1 MQPTYHP
8 SNVWKLNSYMFL
20 SGFHLFSAV
29 IVTMLT
35 GWGGLTLTEVMI
47 LQSWFTFSIFAL
59 EVPTGVVAD
68 LWGRKASLILSA
80 VISVAGFV
88 VYALVPNIWLFI
100 LGEFLL
106 ALAFTLRSGAA
117 EALLYDSVPE
127 ATAKKALSRNGSL
140 VLIGLSIGPVVGSLL
155 LNWVEPQHLML
166 LTAIPFAIMII
177 LGLLLTEPK
186 LAKHEDTSLQFWQI
200 LVSGIQFFVRHPT
213 LRSLAIDMGVVAA
226 ISKMMIWLYQPL
238 LQQQGVP
245 VTWYGPI
252 LAVAVAI
259 EVVAM
264 NFYSHLAS
272 KGKSVHSIL
281 FWSGLLPAVGLL
293 IAGFSTVWWLSVLG
307 MLLTVGIGMSRK
319 PFFSGLFNEHISS
332 AQRATVLS
340 AIAMSSQ
347 LMLIPL
353 NPVVGFVGD
362 KSVQGVLVALGIGLL
377 GFVVWERVKGK

>member
-1 MQPTYHP
+1 
-8 SNVWKLNSYMFL
+8 MFL

-68 LWGRKASLILSA
+68 LWGRKSSLILSGL
-80 VISVAGFV
+80 ISVAGFV

-127 ATAKKALSRNGSL
+127 STAKKALSRNGSL
-140 VLIGLSIGPVVGSLL
+140 VLVGLSVGPAVGSLL

-166 LTAIPFAIMII
+166 LTAIPFAIMVV
-177 LGLLLTEPK
+177 LGLFLTEPETV
-186 LAKHEDTSLQFWQI
+186 KHEDRSQKFWNI
-200 LVSGIQFFVRHPT
+200 LISGIQFFLKHPT

-226 ISKMMIWLYQPL
+226 VSKMMIWLYQPL
-238 LQQQGVP
+238 LQQQGLP
-245 VTWYGPI
+245 LTWYGWI
-252 LAVAVAI
+252 FAVAVVI

-264 NFYSHLAS
+264 NFYSHLES
-272 KGKSVHSIL
+272 KGKSVQNIL
-281 FWSGLLPAVGLL
+281 FWSGVLPAVGLL
-293 IAGFSTVWWLSVLG
+293 IAGFSSVWWVSVFG
-307 MLLTVGIGMSRK
+307 MWLTIGIGLSRK

-332 AQRATVLS
+332 GQRATVLS

-353 NPVVGFVGD
+353 NPVVGYFGD
-362 KSVQGVLVALGIGLL
+362 QSVRGVLLALGAGLL
-377 GFVVWERVKGK
+377 GFVVWKRVKKTRLSKIVTPLRENGS